1 MCDAR
6 HIILLFYGVELSQGD
21 EENQRKEMI
30 TMIEKTI
37 TKDAS
42 RFIAIVTVLFMMLV
56 VIYQTTS
63 SHRDLGTDLNIVFA
77 NFKK

>member
-1 MCDAR
+1 M
-6 HIILLFYGVELSQGD
+6 
-21 EENQRKEMI
+21 
-30 TMIEKTI
+30 TEKTI
-37 TKDAS
+37 EKDAS
-42 RFIAIVTVLFMMLV
+42 RLIALLTVLFMMLV